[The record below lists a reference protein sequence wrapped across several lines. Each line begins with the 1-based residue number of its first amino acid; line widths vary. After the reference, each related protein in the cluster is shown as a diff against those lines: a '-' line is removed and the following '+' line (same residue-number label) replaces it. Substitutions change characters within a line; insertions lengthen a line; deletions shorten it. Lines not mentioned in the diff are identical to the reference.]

1 MTDNPAIICVAITGS
16 LPTKADN
23 SAVPIAISEQIESTQ
38 AAFEAGATIC
48 HAHVRTADGTPT
60 ADPDRFARL
69 QEGLRKHCPGMI
81 MQFSTGGGRAR
92 ARTGV
97 VCCRCG
103 PIWPHFRWGRTTF
116 PTAFTKTRQSL
127 STGWRER

>member
-23 SAVPIAISEQIESTQ
+23 PAVPIDISEQIESTQ

-81 MQFSTGGGRAR
+81 VQFSTG
-92 ARTGV
+92 
-97 VCCRCG
+97 G